1 MKRKKDIRER
11 QDVIF
16 QVSLSISLIIT
27 IIAFLTIKQF
37 SIKPYLP
44 KESKETILEQ
54 VPEEIIKVE
63 EPPPPPKPIL
73 PVEVS
78 VEEGQEEEIEIAPTT
93 TFTETRELPV
103 LPEMRVYEQY
113 EVEEPPVLIKKVDP
127 VYPEIARQL
136 KIEGMVYVRIIVGP
150 DGKVKHAEIVK
161 SVHEILNEPVLEAV
175 RQWIFKPGKQMG
187 QPVSVRIIQPYRF
200 RLEK

>member
-1 MKRKKDIRER
+1 MKKKDIRER

-16 QVSLSISLIIT
+16 QASLSISLIIT
-27 IIAFLTIKQF
+27 IISFLTIKQF

-44 KESKETILEQ
+44 KGVKETILENL
-54 VPEEIIKVE
+54 PEEIEILK
-63 EPPPPPKPIL
+63 EPPPPPKPVL
-73 PVEVS
+73 PVEVK
-78 VEEGQEEEIEIAPTT
+78 VGEEEEEEVEIAPTT
-93 TFTETRELPV
+93 TFTELQEVPV
-103 LPEMRVYEQY
+103 LPEIRVYEAY

-136 KIEGMVYVRIIVGP
+136 KIEGMVVVRMIVGP
-150 DGKVKHAEIVK
+150 DGRVKHAEIIK

-175 RQWIFKPGKQMG
+175 RQWIFKPGKQLG

>member
-1 MKRKKDIRER
+1 MKKKKDIRER

-16 QVSLSISLIIT
+16 QASLSISLIIT
-27 IIAFLTIKQF
+27 IIAFLTVKQF

-54 VPEEIIKVE
+54 VPEEVIKVE
-63 EPPPPPKPIL
+63 EPPPPPKPVL

-78 VEEGQEEEIEIAPTT
+78 VEEGKEEEVEIAPTT
-93 TFTETRELPV
+93 TFMETRELPV

-136 KIEGMVYVRIIVGP
+136 KIEGMVVVRMIVGP
-150 DGKVKHAEIVK
+150 DGRVKHAEIIK

>member
-1 MKRKKDIRER
+1 MKKKKDIRER

-27 IIAFLTIKQF
+27 IISFLTIKQF

-44 KESKETILEQ
+44 KEAKETILEQ
-54 VPEEIIKVE
+54 VPEEIIKIE

-78 VEEGQEEEIEIAPTT
+78 TGEGEEEEVEIAPTT
-93 TFTETRELPV
+93 TFVETQELPV
-103 LPEMRVYEQY
+103 LPEMKVYEQY

-136 KIEGMVYVRIIVGP
+136 KIEGMVVVRMIVGP
-150 DGKVKHAEIVK
+150 DGKVKHAEIIK

-175 RQWIFKPGKQMG
+175 RQWIFRPGKQMG
-187 QPVSVRIIQPYRF
+187 QPVSVRIVQPYRF

>member
-78 VEEGQEEEIEIAPTT
+78 VEEGEEEEAEIAPTT
-93 TFTETRELPV
+93 TFTEVRDLPV
-103 LPEMRVYEQY
+103 LPEMKVYEQY

-136 KIEGMVYVRIIVGP
+136 KIEGMVYVRMIVGP
-150 DGKVKHAEIVK
+150 DGKVKHAEIIK
-161 SVHEILNEPVLEAV
+161 SAHEILNEPVLEAV
-175 RQWIFKPGKQMG
+175 RQWIFRPGKQMG
-187 QPVSVRIIQPYRF
+187 QPVTVRIIQPYRF
-200 RLEK
+200 KLEK

>member
-1 MKRKKDIRER
+1 MKKKKDIRER

-27 IIAFLTIKQF
+27 IISFLTIKQF

-44 KESKETILEQ
+44 KETKETILEQ
-54 VPEEIIKVE
+54 VPEEIIKIE

-78 VEEGQEEEIEIAPTT
+78 AGEGEEEEVEIAPTT
-93 TFTETRELPV
+93 TFVETQELPV
-103 LPEMRVYEQY
+103 LPETKVYEQY

-136 KIEGMVYVRIIVGP
+136 KIEGMVVVRMIVGP
-150 DGKVKHAEIVK
+150 DGKVKHAEIIK

-175 RQWIFKPGKQMG
+175 RQWIFRPGKQMG
-187 QPVSVRIIQPYRF
+187 QPVSVRIVQPYRF

>member
-1 MKRKKDIRER
+1 MKKKKDIRER

-27 IIAFLTIKQF
+27 IIAFLTVKQF

-78 VEEGQEEEIEIAPTT
+78 VEEGEEEEIEIAPTT
-93 TFTETRELPV
+93 TFRETQELPI

-136 KIEGMVYVRIIVGP
+136 KIEGMVVVRMIVGP
-150 DGKVKHAEIVK
+150 DGRVKHAEILK
-161 SVHEILNEPVLEAV
+161 SAHEILNEPVLEAV